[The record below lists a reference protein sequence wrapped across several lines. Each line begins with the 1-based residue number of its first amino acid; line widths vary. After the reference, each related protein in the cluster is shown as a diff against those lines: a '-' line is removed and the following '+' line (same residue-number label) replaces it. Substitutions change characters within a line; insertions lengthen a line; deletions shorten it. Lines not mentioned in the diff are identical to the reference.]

1 MKWFAMW
8 LLLSTPILAHAQI
21 TVGDAVQ
28 QTDIDLAKATLEKA
42 TPKTLTL
49 QVGEFEVI
57 EPAKG
62 ITGPLLW
69 IISNETS
76 IQRIEVAANQPL
88 ALWLKRRG
96 ETAPRLHQFP
106 AKPFPWV
113 ILVGIKTGASTIH
126 IIRNGTTATSAPTI
140 VDKLEVT
147 IGGSIPPTPPTPVED
162 DLTQALRTALKL
174 DQQAN
179 QADRKWLLAL
189 AGIYEAASR
198 DSLESIKT
206 AGELD
211 QLLNTA
217 RQAAG
222 IPEPDR
228 ALPNVRQ
235 RIRQELLTRLNIPEN
250 GQSQPLTAE
259 SRKLAKTVLQNIAN
273 ALETIIP

>member
-1 MKWFAMW
+1 MRRFVMW
-8 LLLSTPILAHAQI
+8 LLLLTPLLAHAQI

-28 QTDIDLAKATLEKA
+28 QSEVEQARATLEKA

-49 QVGEFEVI
+49 QVGEFEVV

-62 ITGPLLW
+62 VTGPLLW
-69 IISNETS
+69 IISNDTTV
-76 IQRIEVAANQPL
+76 QRIEVAANQPL
-88 ALWLKRRG
+88 GLWLKRRG

-113 ILVGIKTGASTIH
+113 ILVGIKSGTSTIH
-126 IIRNGTTATSAPTI
+126 VIRNGATATTAPVI

-147 IGGSIPPTPPTPVED
+147 IGGNTPPTPPTPVED
-162 DLTQALRTALKL
+162 DLTQALRAALKV
-174 DQQAN
+174 DQRAN
-179 QADRKWLLAL
+179 KADRKWILAL
-189 AGIYEAASR
+189 SGIYDAASR

-222 IPEPDR
+222 IPEPDQ
-228 ALPNVRQ
+228 ALPTIRQ
-235 RIRQELLTRLNIPEN
+235 RIRQELLTRLNISEN
-250 GQSQPLTAE
+250 GQTQPLTTE
-259 SRKLAKTVLQNIAN
+259 SRKLVKTILNNIAH
-273 ALETIIP
+273 ALEVISQ

>member
-1 MKWFAMW
+1 MRWFAMW
-8 LLLSTPILAHAQI
+8 LLLVMPTLAHAQI

-28 QTDIDLAKATLEKA
+28 QSEVEQARATLEKA

-62 ITGPLLW
+62 VTGPLLW
-69 IISNETS
+69 IVSNEVNV
-76 IQRIEVAANQPL
+76 QRIEVAANQPL
-88 ALWLKRRG
+88 GLWLKRRG
-96 ETAPRLHQFP
+96 ETTPKLHQFP

-113 ILVGIKTGASTIH
+113 ILVGIKAGASTIH
-126 IIRNGTTATSAPTI
+126 IIRNGATATSAPAI

-147 IGGSIPPTPPTPVED
+147 IGGSVPPTPPTPVED
-162 DLTQALRTALKL
+162 DLTQALRAALKV

-179 QADRKWLLAL
+179 KADHKWVLAL
-189 AGIYEAASR
+189 AGIYDAASR
-198 DSLESIKT
+198 DSLESIKS

-222 IPEPDR
+222 IPEPDQ
-228 ALPNVRQ
+228 ALPTVRQ
-235 RIRQELLTRLNIPEN
+235 RIRQELLTRLNISEN
-250 GQSQPLTAE
+250 GASQPLTAE
-259 SRKLAKTVLQNIAN
+259 SRKLAKTILNNIAHS
-273 ALETIIP
+273 LESISQ

>member
-1 MKWFAMW
+1 MRWFAIW
-8 LLLSTPILAHAQI
+8 FLLATPLLAHAQI

-28 QTDIDLAKATLEKA
+28 QSEVEQARMTLEKA

-62 ITGPLLW
+62 VTGPLLW
-69 IISNETS
+69 IVSNETCV
-76 IQRIEVAANQPL
+76 QRIEVAANQPL
-88 ALWLKRRG
+88 GLWLKRRG
-96 ETAPRLHQFP
+96 ESAPRLHQFP
-106 AKPFPWV
+106 AKPFPWM
-113 ILVGIKTGASTIH
+113 ILVGIKAGAATIH
-126 IIRNGTTATSAPTI
+126 VIRNGATATSAPTV

-147 IGGSIPPTPPTPVED
+147 IGGSVPPTPPTPVED
-162 DLTQALRTALKL
+162 DLTQALRAAFKV

-179 QADRKWLLAL
+179 KADRKWSLAL
-189 AGIYEAASR
+189 AGIYDAASR
-198 DSLESIKT
+198 DSLESVKT

-222 IPEPDR
+222 IPEPDQ

-235 RIRQELLTRLNIPEN
+235 RIRQELLNRLNISEN
-250 GQSQPLTAE
+250 GQTQPLTTE
-259 SRKLAKTVLQNIAN
+259 SRKLAKTVLSNISH
-273 ALETIIP
+273 ALEVISK